1 MIRDEDFIKKIN
13 VPGPTKEE
21 IRCIVMCKSE
31 VSCNDVVVDVGCGT
45 GGLTVEFAKRA
56 KMVYAID
63 QNPLALETTVGNIKK
78 HGVTE
83 NVVVKEGNGFY
94 LLGEIENFDVLMVG
108 GSGGK
113 LRHILENGY
122 KKLNIGGRIVVTS
135 ILLETCLEA
144 VKTLEKLGM
153 TPDVVNVSISKG
165 KLSERGTMMLANNP
179 VTIVS
184 AHKS

>member
-1 MIRDEDFIKKIN
+1 MINDEDFIKNIN

-31 VSCNDVVVDVGCGT
+31 VSCDDVVVDVGCGT

-56 KMVYAID
+56 KMVHAID
-63 QNPLALETTVGNIKK
+63 KNSLALETTVENIKK
-78 HGVTE
+78 HGVAE
-83 NVVVKEGNGFY
+83 NVVVKEGDGLY
-94 LLGEIENFDVLMVG
+94 LLEKIDNFDILMIG

-113 LRHILENGY
+113 LQQILEKGY
-122 KKLNIGGRIVVTS
+122 KKLNVGGRIVVTS

-144 VKTLEKLGM
+144 VKTIEMMDM
-153 TPDVVNVSISKG
+153 TPDVVDISISKG
-165 KLSERGTMMLANNP
+165 NLTERGTMMLANNP